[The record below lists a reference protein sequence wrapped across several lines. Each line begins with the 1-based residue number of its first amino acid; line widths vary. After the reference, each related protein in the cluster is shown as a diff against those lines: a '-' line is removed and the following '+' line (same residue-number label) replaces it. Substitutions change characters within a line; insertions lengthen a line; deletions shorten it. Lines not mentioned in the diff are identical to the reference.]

1 MKSFKTIAAVM
12 LAAFFAVSCDNSGNE
27 GGGASDITAGTVD
40 ETTAFSAT
48 ITATVNTIDVADLNK
63 GKFGLI
69 YIADSELGGKNAQD
83 LFSNWLQ
90 TGELGALKQQ
100 KSPSV
105 KPGGI
110 FSVTLTKL
118 HPSSKYYY
126 AGYAEL
132 RDGSR
137 YIGDASFFETQK
149 FPLSIS
155 TDGTGKVTF
164 YTAVLKGNVA
174 VSASDKTSVE
184 VGMVWADNETPTSLN
199 GKLVPQAQ
207 GVAEDGSFEVSIVNL
222 KPGKQ
227 YWFRTYACS
236 KETKEYFYGDVK
248 SFNTT
253 DLSEMA
259 VDLGLSVLWA
269 SCNLGTEDPYVS
281 GNRYRWGEINP
292 SSSNSKDDYSHYN
305 ADDDSWDDLGDI
317 SGNPKYDA
325 AAATLGGK
333 WRMPTQDEIAELLG
347 LREELIYPN
356 NDYSKIPYV
365 KVNGVRG
372 KDIIIP
378 MVEPGDMHYME
389 YYFVQPG
396 ETNYS
401 WVSVGYGGF
410 PHVDLWSSTTCKYG
424 INVAYTYSALED
436 SDNDGNPAVDHD
448 GAGIWDLLK
457 EVELIETIPTTQS
470 ERMFAQKYQL
480 CNIRPVCDR

>member
-1 MKSFKTIAAVM
+1 MKSIKTIAAVM
-12 LAAFFAVSCDNSGNE
+12 LAALFAVSCDNSGSE

-63 GKFGLI
+63 GKFGLL
-69 YIADSELGGKNAQD
+69 YVAESELGGKNAQD

-184 VGMVWADNETPTSLN
+184 VGMVWADNETPTTLN

-227 YWFRTYACS
+227 YWYRTYACS

-248 SFNTT
+248 SFTTT

-269 SCNLGTEDPYVS
+269 SCNLGTEDPYNS
-281 GNRYRWGEINP
+281 GNRYRWGEITP

-305 ADDDSWDDLGDI
+305 ASDDSWDDLGDI

-333 WRMPTQDEIAELLG
+333 WRMPTQDEIAELLE

-356 NDYSKIPYV
+356 NDQSKIPYI
-365 KVNGVRG
+365 KLNGVKG
-372 KDIIIP
+372 KDLIIP
-378 MVEPGDMHYME
+378 MVTGDKYVME
-389 YYFVQPG
+389 LYFVVPG
-396 ETNYS
+396 EPITGWTTVSYS
-401 WVSVGYGGF
+401 GGF
-410 PHVDLWSSTTCKYG
+410 YHADIWSSTTCRYG
-424 INVAYTYSALED
+424 INVSYIYSGWAD
-436 SDNDGNPAVDHD
+436 TDDNGNPIVDHS
-448 GAGIWDLLK
+448 GSGVWDLLK
-457 EVELIETIPTTQS
+457 RYELVDNIPTSTR
-470 ERMFAQKYQL
+470 ERMFAQKFQL